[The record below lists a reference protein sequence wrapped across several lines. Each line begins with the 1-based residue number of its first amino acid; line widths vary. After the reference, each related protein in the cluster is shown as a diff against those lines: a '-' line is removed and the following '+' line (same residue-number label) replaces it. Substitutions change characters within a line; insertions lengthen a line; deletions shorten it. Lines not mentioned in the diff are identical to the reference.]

1 MNDFELACCAF
12 FVAGLLALAIMCLI
26 IGRKR

>member
-1 MNDFELACCAF
+1 MNGLEIACGVF
-12 FVAGLLALAIMCLI
+12 FLAGLLALAIMCLI

>member
-1 MNDFELACCAF
+1 MNGFEIACCAF
-12 FVAGLLALAIMCLI
+12 FLAGLLALATMCLI